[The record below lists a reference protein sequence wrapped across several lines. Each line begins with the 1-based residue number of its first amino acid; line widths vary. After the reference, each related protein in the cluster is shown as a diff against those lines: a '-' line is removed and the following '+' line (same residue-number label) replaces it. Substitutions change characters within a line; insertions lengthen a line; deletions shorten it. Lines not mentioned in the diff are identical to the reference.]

1 MKDFIVQ
8 VLAVILDK
16 RQSWS
21 LLEKLLIIFDLPVS
35 VGFNIFELLRKGVK
49 SILSFSVD
57 FIDLLLEVL
66 N

>member
-1 MKDFIVQ
+1 MQDFIVQ
-8 VLAVILDK
+8 VLAEILDK

-49 SILSFSVD
+49 SILSFSID